1 MPTQREI
8 LEERKA
14 NVKAK
19 QQERFSKA
27 QQESG
32 LNQADFVSKIQN
44 LQKTDPN
51 RFQQFTNLI
60 AGETNLPNTTTTTPT
75 QQNVSQNATQQ
86 QTPTQPAPM
95 DTTTGK
101 PQGVEGTTL
110 PLDRPEVTAEKIRA
124 DQTAKQVSQR
134 PAPMDTTTGRPQDQA
149 PKVEAPKIGEPQM
162 PEAPQVQ
169 PPVWVDTADKLYAA
183 VESNNVLPW
192 SKEYEALKATSPQ
205 IVAEYEAKRKQE
217 QLLSDINLTGSVLTG
232 QPVTR
237 TTQRASDQILEF
249 LTKNLQ
255 TDVAGRFQQEVLNDP
270 KLQASYDELENVQR
284 DLNEI
289 DDSLDSLGDEIRA
302 SFTGEVPEARLQARI
317 AKEAWP
323 LIKRRGQVLD
333 ELAIKQAEVTRLS
346 EEAREIFGL
355 KLQDAERIQDFA
367 FQMYGVQRADEI
379 RYEDIA
385 REEQRYQQ
393 EIARADMEYQRAIER
408 QDDVYAREMLDQIA
422 MLEDERRYNA
432 QLGDIKQTYDLSLW
446 LADLGIDTTGMN
458 KQQMLQQY
466 ASVRADL
473 IAQEE
478 AAAWVVDWDKTEIED
493 WVIMYSNPKNPSE
506 YMIFDP
512 LGKYTGE
519 EAQPE
524 MNTID
529 FLTKWE
535 GFREQAYDDAT
546 GKPLAPWEKPIGT
559 ATIWYWYTSING
571 RPVQWWDTMSRE
583 EADAQFNQK
592 IAQYSSWRNKITED
606 IPQEVQTV
614 LTSLEFNMWPWVWW
628 WANWK
633 KILDQ
638 VNAWDYAWA
647 AQTLKTSWMGTK
659 NAKTWEVMQW
669 LVNRRNEEAQLLMS
683 ALQEVEEFNQASVPQ
698 FEEYLKTGKIGASA
712 TAEKSI
718 IDEFGSTE
726 EFKRQAEAYNNSP
739 DWPRQREVQKINSLR
754 EQISKAIAPENEDQL
769 TDSVGTMRVAV
780 RPKSRREREEYLAEI
795 QNFLDGKT
803 LQQLIDVKADGATF
817 GALSNEE
824 LRMLQNSASVLNQLA
839 IRDEETNRIK
849 GFRGSEEWFKRAVQ
863 DTIDRY
869 DEIISNKLGQMGME
883 YERSEPVWEAI
894 QQYKRSQGGSGI
906 MWPITFDR

>member
-1 MPTQREI
+1 MPTIDEI
-8 LEERKA
+8 LQQKQA
-14 NVKAK
+14 NVKQR
-19 QQERFSKA
+19 QQERFA
-27 QQESG
+27 EQQKKSG
-32 LNQADFVSKIQN
+32 LTMDNFVSQIESLKQ
-44 LQKTDPN
+44 TDPDK
-51 RFQQFTNLI
+51 FKQFTSII
-60 AGETNLPNTTTTTPT
+60 AWPQTTPMDTTTEKPQVQPEPT
-75 QQNVSQNATQQ
+75 ETQAIVPAEQQKPV
-86 QTPTQPAPM
+86 PM

-101 PQGVEGTTL
+101 PQVVQKPTPQEAVGATEVPVEIPTPPKNIST
-110 PLDRPEVTAEKIRA
+110 PEKLDSAVK
-124 DQTAKQVSQR
+124 
-134 PAPMDTTTGRPQDQA
+134 TGQ
-149 PKVEAPKIGEPQM
+149 I
-162 PEAPQVQ
+162 
-169 PPVWVDTADKLYAA
+169 
-183 VESNNVLPW
+183 LPW
-192 SKEYEALKATSPQ
+192 SKEYEVLQRNFPEIVSGYEQNLKTERQLEEINIAWT
-205 IVAEYEAKRKQE
+205 IVWGGTIER
-217 QLLSDINLTGSVLTG
+217 
-232 QPVTR
+232 QP
-237 TTQRASDQILEF
+237 RASDQIMDF
-249 LTKNLQ
+249 ITQ
-255 TDVAGRFQQEVLNDP
+255 SFDSDIAGRFQNEVSNDP
-270 KLQASYDELENVQR
+270 NIARAFESLEKTQR
-284 DLNEI
+284 DLDEI
-289 DDSLDSLGDEIRA
+289 DQSLENLEDDIRSTYTGD
-302 SFTGEVPEARLQARI
+302 VPELSVLQARV
-317 AKEAWP
+317 AKEAKP
-323 LIKRRGQVLD
+323 LIRRRWQVLD
-333 ELAIKQAEVTRLS
+333 ELSIKQAEATRLS
-346 EEAREIFGL
+346 EQAREIFQL
-355 KLQDAERIQDFA
+355 KVQDAQNLQTFA
-367 FQMYGVQRADEI
+367 MQMYNVARADEI
-379 RYEDIA
+379 REEDII

-883 YERSEPVWEAI
+883 YKRSEPVWEAI